1 MPIYIYV
8 CVVQIQQNLTV
19 MLGML
24 HSNSQ
29 KKHASEN
36 GFATFFFFK
45 KKLFP
50 NIFSVTSAH
59 LVLQ

>member
-1 MPIYIYV
+1 MCV
-8 CVVQIQQNLTV
+8 RVVQIQQNLTV

-36 GFATFFFFK
+36 GFATFSLRKNYF
-45 KKLFP
+45 LT
-50 NIFSVTSAH
+50 FSW
-59 LVLQ
+59 LLQPT